1 MTSTLRIGSLRRGED
16 ADRVTNVELFFD
28 LVYVFAV
35 TQLAHVLVAQPTV
48 EGAVHAVVLLAMVW
62 QVWVY
67 TTWAINYLDPGRYAV
82 RLMLLVLMGAS
93 LVLAAELPHAF
104 TNRGLLVA
112 SLYAGMQIARCLFAI
127 WALRGERLQLVFVRI
142 LPWSTTSSAVAIAGA
157 FVDGWARAALW
168 AAAVAID
175 LIGAAV
181 GFFVPGIGRSTT
193 TDWTISGSH
202 FAERCQAFVLI
213 ALGESV
219 VVTGAHLA
227 AVPSPSGEDMAV
239 FAVAFAGTVALWW
252 VYFDR
257 SAEDSAERIATSADP
272 GSLARS
278 AFHWVH
284 PVIIA
289 GIIVAAAADETVLEH
304 PAEHADAVTAWL
316 VLGGTALYLA
326 GHALFKWVMWRVV
339 SWPRL
344 IAVLVLLV
352 LVPVAAHVSRLTLA
366 GIALAV
372 VIAVAVVDR
381 MIGHSAGE

>member
-35 TQLAHVLVAQPTV
+35 TQLAHVLVTHPTV
-48 EGAVHAVVLLAMVW
+48 EGAVQAAVLLAMVW

-93 LVLAAELPHAF
+93 LVLAAELPEAF
-104 TNRGLLVA
+104 HDRGLLVA
-112 SLYAGMQIARCLFAI
+112 GMFAGMQIARCVFAI
-127 WALRGERLQLVFVRI
+127 WALRGEQLQVVFVRI
-142 LPWSTTSSAVAIAGA
+142 LPWSMTSGAVAIAGA
-157 FVDGWARAALW
+157 FVHGWARAALW

-175 LIGAAV
+175 LSGAAF
-181 GFFVPGIGRSTT
+181 GFYVPGIGRSTT

-227 AVPSPSGEDMAV
+227 AVPAPSGEDMAV

-257 SAEDSAERIATSADP
+257 SAEDSAERIATSSDP
-272 GSLARS
+272 GRLARS

-284 PVIIA
+284 PVIVA

-316 VLGGTALYLA
+316 VLGGTGLYLA

-344 IAVLVLLV
+344 IAVLVLLA
-352 LVPVAAHVSRLTLA
+352 LVPLAEHVARLALA
-366 GIALAV
+366 SIALAV
-372 VIAVAVVDR
+372 VVGVAIADR
-381 MIGHSAGE
+381 LMHPAATS